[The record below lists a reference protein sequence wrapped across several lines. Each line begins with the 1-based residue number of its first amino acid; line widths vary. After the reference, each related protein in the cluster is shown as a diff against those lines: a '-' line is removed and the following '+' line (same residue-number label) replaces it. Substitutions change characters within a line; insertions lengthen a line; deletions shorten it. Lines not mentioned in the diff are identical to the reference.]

1 MNTGILIMSSLS
13 KKPLGLSSLLMVSF
27 MLVLFTSFSS
37 SAYSSPDDSSC
48 DPMLQF
54 ETNKL
59 HSKKTVNFCEKF
71 NDKVLLVVNTASHC
85 GFTPQFKKLESLY
98 QKYKDQGLEIVG
110 FPSNDFRQESKS
122 EEQTANICFINFGVT
137 FTMVSTSAVTGE
149 NKNAF
154 FKALAEKTGKE
165 PSWNFNKYLI
175 SKDMKEFKHFES
187 SVEPLNSSLE
197 KMIIKYLKINH

>member
-1 MNTGILIMSSLS
+1 MNLIFKKSLGHNRTLMAS
-13 KKPLGLSSLLMVSF
+13 VIAALL
-27 MLVLFTSFSS
+27 TSFSS
-37 SAYSSPDDSSC
+37 SVYSSSANSSPANSTSVPTSC
-48 DPMLQF
+48 DPMLEF
-54 ETNKL
+54 ETTKL

-110 FPSNDFRQESKS
+110 FPSNDFNQESNS
-122 EEQTANICFINFGVT
+122 EEKTASVCFINFGVT

-149 NKNAF
+149 NKNVF
-154 FKALAEKTGKE
+154 FQALTEKAGKE

-175 SKDMKEFKHFES
+175 NKDMKEINHFES

-197 KMIIKYLKINH
+197 DMIVKYLE